1 MPPRFWSWL
10 VLLGVLLAT
19 SPARAAGVAL
29 IELDGPIGPATGLYY
44 EYASDRALAQRA
56 DLILLRIDTPG
67 GLDQPMRDI
76 IKRILASP
84 VPVVAYVAPSGARAA
99 SAGTYLIYASHVAAM
114 APATNLGA
122 ATPIPVMGGSPP
134 PEKDAGPPHERAAG
148 GSGEDRQ
155 GGARGPEPGA
165 KAPPP
170 GDAAS
175 RKAVNDATAYLRSLA
190 ERRGRNADWAEQAVR
205 EGASLS
211 ADAALR
217 LRVIDIV
224 ATDTGD
230 LLAQLDG
237 RRIPWQG
244 GERALA
250 TRGLAVQPI
259 PPTWRHQFLSVLTNP
274 TVAYLLMLVGIYG
287 LLLEGYS
294 PGAIL
299 PGVTG
304 AISLLLALYAFQLL
318 PVNYA
323 GLTLLVLGIALIVA
337 ESFVA
342 SVGILG
348 SGGVIAFTIG
358 SILLLDSDTPGYAIP
373 IGLIAG
379 IAVAASL
386 LMALSLSLLMRSRRR
401 PAVQAQAGLAGAV
414 AVAMEDFRDEG
425 WVMVMGERWRARSLS
440 PLRKGQL
447 LRIVGVEGLH
457 LTVAPAALVTGES
470 TAVARQPPPDNR
482 T

>member
-1 MPPRFWSWL
+1 MTSRLWPWYWL
-10 VLLGVLLAT
+10 VLLGLLVAGG
-19 SPARAAGVAL
+19 PARAAGVAL
-29 IELDGPIGPATGLYY
+29 IDLEGPIGPGTGLYY
-44 EYASDRALAQRA
+44 QYASDRAAAQQA
-56 DLILLRIDTPG
+56 TLILLRIDTPG

-99 SAGTYLIYASHVAAM
+99 SAGTYLLYASHVAAM

-122 ATPIPVMGGSPP
+122 ATPIPVMGGGAP
-134 PEKDAGPPHERAAG
+134 PEQEPEPAPAGERAPAG
-148 GSGEDRQ
+148 GGDDGRDGSPRS
-155 GGARGPEPGA
+155 GPEAGTTP
-165 KAPPP
+165 APPR
-170 GDAAS
+170 DAAS

-190 ERRGRNADWAEQAVR
+190 ERRGRNADWAEKAVR

-244 GERALA
+244 GERVLA
-250 TRGLAVQPI
+250 TRGLTIQPI

-323 GLTLLVLGIALIVA
+323 GLTLLALGIALIVA
-337 ESFVA
+337 ETFVT

-348 SGGVIAFTIG
+348 SGGVIAFTVG

-373 IGLIAG
+373 LGLIAG

-401 PAVQAQAGLAGAV
+401 PALQAQAGLAGSIAV
-414 AVAMEDFRDEG
+414 AIEDFTDEG
-425 WVMVMGERWRARSLS
+425 WVMVIGERWRARSLV
-440 PLRKGQL
+440 PVRKGQPL
-447 LRIVGVEGLH
+447 QIVGVEGLH
-457 LTVAPAALVTGES
+457 LRVEPAS
-470 TAVARQPPPDNR
+470 IAVREPPPDTPR
-482 T
+482 

>member
-1 MPPRFWSWL
+1 MT
-10 VLLGVLLAT
+10 GA
-19 SPARAAGVAL
+19 ARAAGVAL
-29 IELDGPIGPATGLYY
+29 IDLEGPIGPATGLYH
-44 EYASDRALAQRA
+44 EYASHQAEAQQA
-56 DLILLRIDTPG
+56 GLILLRIDTPG
-67 GLDQPMRDI
+67 GLEQPMREI

-84 VPVVAYVAPSGARAA
+84 IPVVAYVAPSGARAA
-99 SAGTYLIYASHVAAM
+99 SAGTYLLYASHVAAM
-114 APATNLGA
+114 APATNVGA
-122 ATPIPVMGGSPP
+122 ATPIPVMGGSAP
-134 PEKDAGPPHERAAG
+134 PERE
-148 GSGEDRQ
+148 
-155 GGARGPEPGA
+155 RGPGRPDGSPADGDEGKGRPPASGA
-165 KAPPP
+165 PSGKETAPP

-211 ADAALR
+211 AEAALR

-244 GERALA
+244 GERVLA
-250 TRGLAVQPI
+250 TRGLVVHPI
-259 PPTWRHQFLSVLTNP
+259 PPTWRHRFLGVLTNP
-274 TVAYLLMLVGIYG
+274 AVAYLLMLVGIYG

-323 GLTLLVLGIALIVA
+323 GLALLALGITLIVA
-337 ESFVA
+337 ETFVA

-348 SGGVIAFTIG
+348 GGGVIAFTIG
-358 SILLLDSDTPGYAIP
+358 SILLLDSDTPGYAVP

-379 IAVAASL
+379 MAVAASL
-386 LMALSLSLLMRSRRR
+386 LMAFSLSLLMRSRRR
-401 PAVQAQAGLAGAV
+401 PVLQEQAGLAGAS
-414 AVAMEDFRDEG
+414 AVALEDFTGEG
-425 WVMVMGERWRARSLS
+425 WVMVIGEHWRARSGA
-440 PLRKGQL
+440 PVRKGQP
-447 LRIVGVEGLH
+447 LRVVRVDGLH
-457 LTVAPAALVTGES
+457 VVVEPAPGLPSG
-470 TAVARQPPPDNR
+470 PPAGSRP
-482 T
+482 